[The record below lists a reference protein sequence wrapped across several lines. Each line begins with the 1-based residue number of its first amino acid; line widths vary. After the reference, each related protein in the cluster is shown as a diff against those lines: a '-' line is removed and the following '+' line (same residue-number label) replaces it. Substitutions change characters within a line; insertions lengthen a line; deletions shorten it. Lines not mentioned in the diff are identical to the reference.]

1 MRILITC
8 LIYLTICGTTV
19 LSLHTNDAHFRL
31 QRADD
36 ALWTEP
42 LQTFKKFLKTD
53 SEAARVELQN
63 VAKTLFREHI
73 LTEEWVPLYFRLSR
87 EGTDHLSDF
96 KRMSE
101 LEIRM
106 LTAIDVKKYAKQI
119 EHHRERL
126 KHYDELSKIAEDEA
140 PTPEMLSPGEQQ
152 VSSKTGHEHLKAFN
166 ELLPTDPEAARAK
179 LGEFSVLTFH
189 GHRLAKEW
197 EELFFRLSR
206 EKAGTVSEII
216 RLLELKKQMLKD
228 HSPEKHA
235 EEIESLE
242 TAIKDLE
249 PIRKLLKQQG
259 TLDIQKFPFN
269 SDMAPPE

>member
-31 QRADD
+31 QRVDD
-36 ALWTEP
+36 TLWAEP

-87 EGTDHLSDF
+87 EGTDHLSDL

-140 PTPEMLSPGEQQ
+140 STPEMLSPGEQQ

-206 EKAGTVSEII
+206 EKEGTVSEII

-228 HSPEKHA
+228 HSLEKHA

-249 PIRKLLKQQG
+249 PIRNLFKQQG
-259 TLDIQKFPFN
+259 TLDTQKFPFN
-269 SDMAPPE
+269 FNMASPE